1 MTVMRNVLKITSVFF
16 IAIVLFV
23 NKKPAIL
30 DQVNCTSMYCR
41 LYNKGLVLENSGFFI
56 CGFLILKRNCGMIRM
71 NFRLNL
77 MKNFLTVYSFR
88 RKILKNCAKVNSF
101 HSNET
106 EPANCFAVVLNMSI
120 AMELVNCYA
129 VELNR
134 YSNVRVV
141 SKNCS
146 LAPGSFHL
154 TLIELAFRI

>member
-1 MTVMRNVLKITSVFF
+1 
-16 IAIVLFV
+16 
-23 NKKPAIL
+23 
-30 DQVNCTSMYCR
+30 
-41 LYNKGLVLENSGFFI
+41 
-56 CGFLILKRNCGMIRM
+56 MIRM

-88 RKILKNCAKVNSF
+88 LKILKNCVKVNNF

-106 EPANCFAVVLNMSI
+106 ERANCCAVVPNMSI
-120 AMELVNCYA
+120 AMELVNCCA

-146 LAPGSFHL
+146 LVPGSFHL